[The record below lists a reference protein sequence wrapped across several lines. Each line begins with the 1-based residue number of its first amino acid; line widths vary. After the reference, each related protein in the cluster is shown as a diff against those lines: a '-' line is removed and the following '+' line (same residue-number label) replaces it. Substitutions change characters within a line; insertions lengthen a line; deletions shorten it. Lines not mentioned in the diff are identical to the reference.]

1 MGWDLV
7 IWRLASNEASKMQN
21 KYLSQHKLQLFI
33 IKSRVFCIIN
43 SFIFLDTIQKYIPQ
57 IYQQSTRMKLG
68 ETLRKQR
75 GEPIVPTESE
85 ANFSEWFAAQREFN
99 AYTMHVEIENGGQCS
114 RMGWNVVWLFLLMVY
129 LPLVQ
134 TISRVEIKLIG

>member
-1 MGWDLV
+1 
-7 IWRLASNEASKMQN
+7 MQN
-21 KYLSQHKLQLFI
+21 KYLFQHKLQLFI

-57 IYQQSTRMKLG
+57 IYQQSARMKLG

-85 ANFSEWFAAQREFN
+85 ANFSE
-99 AYTMHVEIENGGQCS
+99 
-114 RMGWNVVWLFLLMVY
+114 
-129 LPLVQ
+129 
-134 TISRVEIKLIG
+134 

>member
-1 MGWDLV
+1 M
-7 IWRLASNEASKMQN
+7 RLSNLKISSNEASKMQN

-33 IKSRVFCIIN
+33 IKSRVLCIIN

-57 IYQQSTRMKLG
+57 IYQQSARMKLG

-85 ANFSEWFAAQREFN
+85 ANFSE
-99 AYTMHVEIENGGQCS
+99 
-114 RMGWNVVWLFLLMVY
+114 
-129 LPLVQ
+129 
-134 TISRVEIKLIG
+134 

>member
-1 MGWDLV
+1 
-7 IWRLASNEASKMQN
+7 
-21 KYLSQHKLQLFI
+21 
-33 IKSRVFCIIN
+33 
-43 SFIFLDTIQKYIPQ
+43 
-57 IYQQSTRMKLG
+57 MKLG

-99 AYTMHVEIENGGQCS
+99 AYTVHVEIENGGQCS